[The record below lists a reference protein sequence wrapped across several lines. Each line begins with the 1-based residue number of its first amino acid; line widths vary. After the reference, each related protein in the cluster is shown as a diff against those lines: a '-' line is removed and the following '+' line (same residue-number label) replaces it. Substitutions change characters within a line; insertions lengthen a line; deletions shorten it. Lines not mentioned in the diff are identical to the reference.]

1 MSAPKLFPALLG
13 GVFIGVLSALPLV
26 NIANCCCLWIISGG
40 VLAAWVMQQ
49 NHPAPISVLEGALVG
64 LLAGVMGAFV
74 YLLVA
79 WPITLGVQPMLQT
92 WSERILEGANDVPPE
107 VREAVARMTG
117 TGASLMLGFLMNF
130 VFGVV
135 FSTLGGVHVA
145 PDLGLF
151 RFLAPESVGL
161 TEDMFNRYAHVRF
174 VMPPETSQLVQ
185 ADSFQVAV
193 SPCSA
198 RLATLWV
205 NHFLA
210 SRAATPPPEC
220 AAAFEARDAGES
232 RLWSRKHPV
241 GPVGV
246 ASSRTPKSALEFDFR
261 AASAVKLTRQ
271 RDRLLVEAPPG
282 QRAFA
287 TAINLSLID
296 RIDCDGASA
305 ATLDAHVVVTPRG
318 DVPVRCEVR
327 FLGTAG
333 ALGRLLGRRSG

>member
-135 FSTLGGVHVA
+135 FSTLGGV
-145 PDLGLF
+145 LGTVLF
-151 RFLAPESVGL
+151 RKPAPPAE
-161 TEDMFNRYAHVRF
+161 
-174 VMPPETSQLVQ
+174 PPASTW
-185 ADSFQVAV
+185 
-193 SPCSA
+193 
-198 RLATLWV
+198 TLPG
-205 NHFLA
+205 
-210 SRAATPPPEC
+210 PPP
-220 AAAFEARDAGES
+220 
-232 RLWSRKHPV
+232 
-241 GPVGV
+241 
-246 ASSRTPKSALEFDFR
+246 ASLP
-261 AASAVKLTRQ
+261 
-271 RDRLLVEAPPG
+271 
-282 QRAFA
+282 
-287 TAINLSLID
+287 
-296 RIDCDGASA
+296 
-305 ATLDAHVVVTPRG
+305 
-318 DVPVRCEVR
+318 
-327 FLGTAG
+327 
-333 ALGRLLGRRSG
+333 